1 MNPLEAKMLLQL
13 ISKMPEEESRK
24 LLASCI
30 ACLPEPHFSRML
42 AMIVADMPEEKQQ
55 ILAKE
60 LSRLRMD

>member
-30 ACLPEPHFSRML
+30 VCLPEPHFSRML
-42 AMIVADMPEEKQQ
+42 TMILANIPEEKLQV
-55 ILAKE
+55 LEKE

>member
-42 AMIVADMPEEKQQ
+42 TMILANIPEEKLQV
-55 ILAKE
+55 LEKE